1 MAVTKLI
8 STRCLVAFTLEQVDY
23 KPNQVAEFSAPV
35 VTTLKALGWVDDDKA
50 AVAYAL
56 QISEA

>member
-23 KPNQVAEFSAPV
+23 KPNQVAEFPAPV
-35 VTTLKALGWVDDDKA
+35 VATLKALGWIDDDKD
-50 AVAYAL
+50 AVAFCL
-56 QISEA
+56 NGG